1 MEQKKYPEALKHM
14 EDYATFVFS
23 QAPRVQY
30 VNSTYQFKD
39 YSKYV
44 MEYYTEAE
52 HRKYKEEHFPIDCE
66 NARALG
72 KALVKDVKA
81 ETEK

>member
-1 MEQKKYPEALKHM
+1 
-14 EDYATFVFS
+14 
-23 QAPRVQY
+23 
-30 VNSTYQFKD
+30 
-39 YSKYV
+39 

-52 HRKYKEEHFPIDCE
+52 HRKYREEHFPVDCE

-81 ETEK
+81 ETRK